1 MAERTARIL
10 LAEDDRFL
18 RKAAE
23 ATLRRQ
29 GFTVLPAIDGEEA
42 LRLARAEVPDLILL
56 DLIMPKL
63 QGFEVLQGLKEDPAT
78 ASIPVIVLTSLA
90 QDEDRD
96 QAMACGA
103 TAYFVKASLSLQDL
117 VRRVE
122 ETLAA
127 ETRGAAAPGTTELSC
142 AGRTEMNEA
151 GDRRGGGGL
160 GGGAARGAPPP
171 VS

>member
-1 MAERTARIL
+1 MGERPARIL

-29 GFTVLPAIDGEEA
+29 GYTVLPAIDGEEA
-42 LRLARAEVPDLILL
+42 LRLARAEIPDLILL

-63 QGFEVLQGLKEDPAT
+63 QGFEVLQGLKENPAT

-90 QDEDRD
+90 QDGDRD
-96 QAMACGA
+96 QAMAGGA

-127 ETRGAAAPGTTELSC
+127 AAVAVAGSPTTEPSC
-142 AGRTEMNEA
+142 VGRTEMNEA

-160 GGGAARGAPPP
+160 GGGAARCAPPP